1 MRRSAGMTDL
11 RSLGLRYLFDGFE
24 LRAQERRLL
33 AGDAPISIGSRAFDV
48 LLTLVAHH
56 DRVVTKNELL
66 ERVWPGLMVEE
77 NNLQVQVSSLRRVLG
92 PRAIATIPG
101 RGYRLAMR
109 VRSEGADTAKG
120 TRDAAAPQRPPASAA
135 RARRSSNLPVALP
148 PLYGRDAELAQ
159 LRALLDS
166 HRTVA
171 LVAAGGVGKTHLAR
185 AVADA
190 RRAMH
195 PDGVWAVDLAELT
208 RGDLVAP
215 ALLQAL
221 GFQVAPGQTP
231 LGTAVDVLR
240 SQDALLLLDN
250 CEHVLEAVASLVQ
263 AVNDAAPQVRVLV
276 TSQAPIGCTHERVFR
291 LGTLSL
297 PPSPSL
303 DDVRRSGAVQL
314 LAHRIQA
321 AAPHFELT
329 EANATRVA
337 ALCQRLDGIALA
349 LELAAARVPL
359 LGLDGLLARLDER
372 FEVLTGGS
380 RLKLKRHQTLRAAL
394 AFSHGLLTADEQAVF
409 RRLGAFAGSFSAE
422 CAQDVAAGES
432 IHRWAVLDHLGAL
445 VDKSFVLADAGDPP
459 RLRLLETTRAYALE
473 SLAQAGETAAVLER
487 HARVFGRLLE
497 AAAQDYWLLSD
508 AAMLE
513 RYWPDQANLRAAMDW
528 ALAHDPELAVRMV
541 GDAGPLWREA
551 LSQQP
556 EGARYCAAALACV
569 GERTPPQAHGRL
581 LHTHAWMLIWSQQQ
595 RARAAAQQAAALLR
609 QVDDPATLGMTLLLL
624 IPGTTAP
631 DAQQEA
637 VLDEMRRLH
646 DPHAPPRVRAQLLS
660 ASARLAMGACRY
672 DEAMD
677 LYGQAR
683 ALLSVCGATQWE
695 GVLAWTMGSIA
706 ITMGELDF
714 AVDTLRDTASR
725 LDALPTRGIFL
736 AFSLGSL
743 ATAHLFRSDAAAARE
758 ALARAA
764 PLIVRYDLGSRYAA
778 TAACLAAQERRW
790 PAVAMLLGYGQ
801 AASSVSGVDAEEPA
815 ELRARAR
822 AMQELAANATAAQVA
837 AWMAAGAAL
846 ETEAAYALALEQA
859 EG

>member
-1 MRRSAGMTDL
+1 
-11 RSLGLRYLFDGFE
+11 LRYRFEDFE
-24 LRAQERRLL
+24 LLPQERRLL
-33 AGDAPISIGSRAFDV
+33 AGDAPVSIGARAFDV

-56 DRVVTKNELL
+56 DRVVTKGELL

-92 PRAIATIPG
+92 PQAIATIPG

-109 VRSEGADTAKG
+109 VRSDGV
-120 TRDAAAPQRPPASAA
+120 DAATEAHGAETERGAHSADAPPGRPAPAAQT
-135 RARRSSNLPVALP
+135 RRRSNLPVSLP

-159 LRALLDS
+159 LRALLDT

-263 AVNDAAPQVRVLV
+263 AVNDAAPRVRVLV
-276 TSQAPIGCTHERVFR
+276 TSQAPLRCTHERVFR

-297 PPSPSL
+297 PSSPAL
-303 DDVRRSGAVQL
+303 DAVQRSGAVQL
-314 LAHRIQA
+314 LVHRIQA

-329 EANATRVA
+329 EANAARVA

-569 GERTPPQAHGRL
+569 GERTPLQAHGRAGLRGRHAARHGQPAGCAAHPRHLPGL
-581 LHTHAWMLIWSQQQ
+581 LPWQPGDCPSLPLGRRRCSRGAGP
-595 RARAAAQQAAALLR
+595 RRAADRPLR
-609 QVDDPATLGMTLLLL
+609 PRQPIRSD
-624 IPGTTAP
+624 
-631 DAQQEA
+631 
-637 VLDEMRRLH
+637 RRL
-646 DPHAPPRVRAQLLS
+646 PGRP
-660 ASARLAMGACRY
+660 
-672 DEAMD
+672 
-677 LYGQAR
+677 
-683 ALLSVCGATQWE
+683 
-695 GVLAWTMGSIA
+695 
-706 ITMGELDF
+706 
-714 AVDTLRDTASR
+714 
-725 LDALPTRGIFL
+725 
-736 AFSLGSL
+736 
-743 ATAHLFRSDAAAARE
+743 
-758 ALARAA
+758 
-764 PLIVRYDLGSRYAA
+764 
-778 TAACLAAQERRW
+778 
-790 PAVAMLLGYGQ
+790 
-801 AASSVSGVDAEEPA
+801 
-815 ELRARAR
+815 
-822 AMQELAANATAAQVA
+822 
-837 AWMAAGAAL
+837 GAAL
-846 ETEAAYALALEQA
+846 AGSGDAAGLRAGGVERVRRGCRGAGGTERQGAGHAGTGRECRCSPGRRLDGGRGGTGDRGGVRAGAGTGRGLNASPPTSGRLTPDGGCMPASRVESCTRRLRSLDRLER
-859 EG
+859 

>member
-1 MRRSAGMTDL
+1 MRYR
-11 RSLGLRYLFDGFE
+11 FEGFE
-24 LRAQERRLL
+24 LLAQERRLL
-33 AGDAPISIGSRAFDV
+33 AGNAPVSIGARAFDV

-56 DRVVTKNELL
+56 DRVVTKGELL
-66 ERVWPGLMVEE
+66 ESVWPGLMVEE
-77 NNLQVQVSSLRRVLG
+77 NNLQVQISSLRRVLG
-92 PRAIATIPG
+92 PQAIATIPG

-109 VRSEGADTAKG
+109 VRSEAADAKMDAN
-120 TRDAAAPQRPPASAA
+120 DAAVRQLPPAAETGP
-135 RARRSSNLPVALP
+135 RRNSNLPGALP
-148 PLYGRDAELAQ
+148 PLYGRNAELAQ
-159 LRALLDS
+159 LCALLDG

-185 AVADA
+185 AVADT

-195 PDGVWAVDLAELT
+195 PDGVWVIDLAELA

-215 ALLQAL
+215 AVLQAL

-240 SQDALLLLDN
+240 RQDALLLLDN

-263 AVNDAAPQVRVLV
+263 AVNDAAPRVRVLV
-276 TSQAPIGCTHERVFR
+276 TSQAPLRCTHERVFR
-291 LGTLSL
+291 LDTLSL
-297 PPSPSL
+297 PSSPAL
-303 DDVRRSGAVQL
+303 GDVQRSGAVQL
-314 LAHRIQA
+314 LVHRIQA
-321 AAPHFELT
+321 AAPNFELT
-329 EANATRVA
+329 EANAARVA

-394 AFSHGLLTADEQAVF
+394 AFSHSLLTADEQAVF
-409 RRLGAFAGSFSAE
+409 RRLGAFAGSFSAD
-422 CAQDVAAGES
+422 CAQEVASDAALD
-432 IHRWAVLDHLGAL
+432 RWAVLDHLGAL

-487 HARVFGRLLE
+487 HARVFAQLLE
-497 AAAQDYWLLSD
+497 VAAQDYWLLSD

-528 ALAHDPELAVRMV
+528 TLAHDPELAVRMV

-569 GERTPPQAHGRL
+569 GERTPPLAHGRL
-581 LHTHAWMLIWSQQQ
+581 LHTCAWMLIWSQQQ
-595 RARAAAQQAAALLR
+595 RARATAHQAAALLR
-609 QVDDPATLGMTLLLL
+609 QADDPATLGMTLLLL

-646 DPHAPPRVRAQLLS
+646 DPQAPPRVRAQLLS

-672 DEAMD
+672 DEAME

-683 ALLSVCGATQWE
+683 ALLSACGATQWE

-706 ITMGELDF
+706 ITTRELDF
-714 AVDTLRDTASR
+714 AVGTLRDTASR

-743 ATAHLFRSDAAAARE
+743 ATALLFRSDTQAARE
-758 ALARAA
+758 ALTRAA

-790 PAVAMLLGYGQ
+790 SSAAMLLGYGQ

-815 ELRARAR
+815 ELRARSR
-822 AMQELAANATAAQVA
+822 VMQHLAANATAAQVA
-837 AWMAAGAAL
+837 AWMAAGSAM
-846 ETEAAYALALEQA
+846 ETEAAYALALEHA
-859 EG
+859 GGCTVASPR